1 MKFHDASRCPSNTD
15 VSQLD
20 CVSSDGISMYSF
32 FTTFNLI
39 VYILFT
45 VTLFF
50 FLFFLYF
57 LTLHY
62 SLLAILAKILRH
74 G

>member
-32 FTTFNLI
+32 FTTPRLGVAPIGNFISVAAPIKN
-39 VYILFT
+39 ILF
-45 VTLFF
+45 FIG
-50 FLFFLYF
+50 
-57 LTLHY
+57 
-62 SLLAILAKILRH
+62 AI
-74 G
+74 